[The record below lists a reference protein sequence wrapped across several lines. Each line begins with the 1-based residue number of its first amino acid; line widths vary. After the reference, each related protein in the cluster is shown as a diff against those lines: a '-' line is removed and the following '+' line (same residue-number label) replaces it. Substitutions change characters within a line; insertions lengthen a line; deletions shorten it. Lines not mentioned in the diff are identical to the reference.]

1 MIFLKIYKSLRKL
14 EKNQLSL
21 MRNQQAI
28 VEKVNILLEGK
39 NGL

>member
-1 MIFLKIYKSLRKL
+1 MIFLKIYKSLRQL

-28 VEKVNILLEGK
+28 VEKVNKLLEGK

>member
-1 MIFLKIYKSLRKL
+1 MIFLKIYKSLRQL

-28 VEKVNILLEGK
+28 VEKVNELLEGK